1 MLHEFRDVR
10 FMSAAQKTTILR
22 AWVRFL
28 KSGLQFEQF
37 TKALYHH
44 LIQHCSFIA
53 HFDRAGFYSYYFE
66 AGDLIARFLSQFDS
80 RGPCA
85 SVEYGGQYWL
95 SGDYEDI
102 NRAMIAEGEAFIS
115 SLLDTAHRRQEAA
128 EISTATDLLANH
140 GISVEGIGRASR
152 ADRPTADVPKPLQ
165 DLLPHG

>member
-53 HFDRAGFYSYYFE
+53 HYDRAGFYSCYFE
-66 AGDLIARFLSQFDS
+66 GGDSIARFLSQFDS

-85 SVEYGGQYWL
+85 SVEYGGNHWL

-102 NRAMIAEGEAFIS
+102 NRAMIAEGEAFIP

-128 EISTATDLLANH
+128 DISTATDLLVKH
-140 GISVEGIGRASR
+140 GMSVEGIGRASR
-152 ADRPTADVPKPLQ
+152 ADRPTANVPKPLQ